1 MGIKSWV
8 KKAINTI
15 LNIAIKPLLK
25 KYIIDPLKRHLKKLG
40 FGMLIGFIDKIF
52 EIIFGLI
59 DFFLNFIY
67 IWADILDFLVK
78 FFMIIIE
85 IFTNIGYYIT
95 RPFKLVIILIKLFIT
110 FVTCLLGIAY
120 HNFEVGDNLKAVEW
134 ILYST
139 IIFSMYQFVTMIH
152 IVFWLVWRV
161 FVEYLILNNID
172 KATGGAISTFMY
184 KYFEACENPPDAWYM
199 TPGWHKGNKNKKYIF
214 AYNACEAGYTANNV
228 SGLFCQKNSPYELEL
243 CPQVNLYRLMNDK
256 ETKGKLHNPDF
267 NPNTQEFLKKNS
279 LGKQRM
285 IDEYIDVIKTNN
297 KVCSQ
302 TMKSKDTILKT
313 HCSKST
319 NNKSVESQLCYD
331 IYCRNDK
338 REPFCHKLEY
348 MGKNNTV
355 KISQSFESLIV
366 VLIFITFIVLASGHY
381 LKNTSSS

>member
-8 KKAINTI
+8 KKTINKI
-15 LNIAIKPLLK
+15 LNSVIKPILNVIIIKPLKSLLK
-25 KYIIDPLKRHLKKLG
+25 AIG
-40 FGMLIGFIDKIF
+40 FGKLIGFLDKIF

-59 DFFLNFIY
+59 EFFLNFIM
-67 IWADILDFLVK
+67 IIADLLEFIVK

-95 RPFKLVIILIKLFIT
+95 RPFKLLILLIKLFIT

-120 HNFEVGDNLKAVEW
+120 HSFEIGDNLKNVEW
-134 ILYST
+134 ILYGT
-139 IIFSMYQFVTMIH
+139 IILSMYLFVMLIH
-152 IVFWLVWRV
+152 IIFWAVWRV
-161 FVEYLILNNID
+161 FIEYLILNSID
-172 KATGGAISTFMY
+172 KATGGVISTFMY

-214 AYNACEAGYTANNV
+214 AYNACAAGYTANNV

-243 CPQVNLYRLMNDK
+243 CPQANLYRLMNDK

-267 NPNTQEFLKKNS
+267 NPNTQEFLRKNS
-279 LGKQRM
+279 LGKTRM
-285 IDEYIDVIKTNN
+285 IDEYIDDIKTNN

-313 HCSKST
+313 YCSKST
-319 NNKSVESQLCYD
+319 NDKSVASQLCYD

-348 MGKNNTV
+348 VGNNDTV
-355 KISQSFESLIV
+355 NISQSFESLIV
-366 VLIFITFIVLASGHY
+366 VLVFITFIVLASGHY

>member
-8 KKAINTI
+8 KKTINKI
-15 LNIAIKPLLK
+15 LNSVIKPILNVIIIKPLKSLLK
-25 KYIIDPLKRHLKKLG
+25 VMG
-40 FGMLIGFIDKIF
+40 FGKLIGFLDKIF

-59 DFFLNFIY
+59 EFFLNFIM
-67 IWADILDFLVK
+67 IIADLLEFIVK

-95 RPFKLVIILIKLFIT
+95 RPFKLLILLIKLFIT
-110 FVTCLLGIAY
+110 FVTCLLGIVY
-120 HNFEVGDNLKAVEW
+120 HSFEIGDNLKVVELIIYFVI
-134 ILYST
+134 ILP
-139 IIFSMYQFVTMIH
+139 IYQSIMLIH
-152 IVFWLVWRV
+152 ILFWAVWRV
-161 FVEYLILNNID
+161 FIEYLILNNID
-172 KATGGAISTFMY
+172 KATNGAISTFMY
-184 KYFEACENPPDAWYM
+184 RYFEACENPPDAWYM

-243 CPQVNLYRLMNDK
+243 CPQANLYRLMNDK
-256 ETKGKLHNPDF
+256 ETKGKLYNPDF

-279 LGKQRM
+279 LGKTRM
-285 IDEYIDVIKTNN
+285 IDEYIDDIKTNN
-297 KVCSQ
+297 KVCSK

-313 HCSKST
+313 YCSKST
-319 NNKSVESQLCYD
+319 DNKSVESQLCYD

-348 MGKNNTV
+348 MGKNDTV
-355 KISQSFESLIV
+355 NISQSFESLIV
-366 VLIFITFIVLASGHY
+366 VLIFITFIVLAAGHY